1 MSTVSKLSL
10 DSTKTDEN
18 NQPKQSKNL
27 VDLPDDLLF
36 KICQYLIKEYRK
48 ITFREYLM
56 IYQIIGCCE
65 NSSNFRVVRDVLALA
80 LTCKKLKNDIFGFPL
95 EICIGFHDQR
105 FPRFIKFITESTKW
119 CVRSF
124 DFDCSSSSVSRN
136 NVKALKKTQLYC
148 SEIRIF
154 SATNFSQVVTVLEN
168 LGSNFEIKIL
178 GIKLDHYSVMNLID
192 KFDSIT
198 SVTVADNG
206 RYLNDDTWKSY
217 LKLINLKELRIQ
229 DYWYQDVQFP
239 RMAQLQHLIIGECED
254 TWTSGFT
261 FDEFISCFASNPKLK
276 SLNNEPYWPC
286 LTNLTL
292 WGYEGSF
299 YKLMGLIC
307 KNAPNLISLNLD
319 NSVIH
324 DEFPDPPELSQVVHF
339 PEKLQKLTAQIDVF
353 HDYEC
358 EYHSNIQIM
367 HIIMDV
373 DPLYAYEEDSSGNF
387 EEIFTQSRD
396 VEKLARKL
404 AKSSVKFL
412 ELDYIILELDEET
425 EEKIY
430 QTLSAV
436 ECLLVKSRSDPK
448 YMSPTFS
455 EPNFSATLVEKKSW
469 NQKFIK
475 VNDRIIK
482 GDLANDHIL
491 FRKLIKIG
499 WISSPY
505 EITYNDLIREHDFEP
520 PKKMKAF
527 SGEVEI
533 DESQPTI
540 TAQITMADGSTRV

>member
-10 DSTKTDEN
+10 DSTKADEN

-27 VDLPDDLLF
+27 VDLPVEILF
-36 KICQYLIKEYRK
+36 KICQYLIKKYRKLSYREYR
-48 ITFREYLM
+48 M
-56 IYQIIGCCE
+56 IYRIIGYRE

-80 LTCKKLKNDIFGFPL
+80 LTCKRLKIRIYGFPL

-136 NVKALKKTQLYC
+136 NVNALKLTQLDC

-154 SATNFSQVVTVLEN
+154 RATNFSQVVTVLEN

-254 TWTSGFT
+254 TWTSRFT

-286 LTNLTL
+286 LKNLTL

-299 YKLMGLIC
+299 YKLMRLMC
-307 KNAPNLISLNLD
+307 KVS
-319 NSVIH
+319 
-324 DEFPDPPELSQVVHF
+324 
-339 PEKLQKLTAQIDVF
+339 
-353 HDYEC
+353 Y
-358 EYHSNIQIM
+358 
-367 HIIMDV
+367 
-373 DPLYAYEEDSSGNF
+373 
-387 EEIFTQSRD
+387 
-396 VEKLARKL
+396 
-404 AKSSVKFL
+404 
-412 ELDYIILELDEET
+412 
-425 EEKIY
+425 
-430 QTLSAV
+430 
-436 ECLLVKSRSDPK
+436 
-448 YMSPTFS
+448 
-455 EPNFSATLVEKKSW
+455 
-469 NQKFIK
+469 
-475 VNDRIIK
+475 
-482 GDLANDHIL
+482 
-491 FRKLIKIG
+491 
-499 WISSPY
+499 
-505 EITYNDLIREHDFEP
+505 
-520 PKKMKAF
+520 
-527 SGEVEI
+527 
-533 DESQPTI
+533 
-540 TAQITMADGSTRV
+540 

>member
-1 MSTVSKLSL
+1 MKSSGIDAAMETSKFVNDMDDASVGDEELE
-10 DSTKTDEN
+10 DSELTSETSPVK
-18 NQPKQSKNL
+18 
-27 VDLPDDLLF
+27 
-36 KICQYLIKEYRK
+36 
-48 ITFREYLM
+48 M
-56 IYQIIGCCE
+56 
-65 NSSNFRVVRDVLALA
+65 VRR
-80 LTCKKLKNDIFGFPL
+80 
-95 EICIGFHDQR
+95 R
-105 FPRFIKFITESTKW
+105 FE
-119 CVRSF
+119 
-124 DFDCSSSSVSRN
+124 
-136 NVKALKKTQLYC
+136 
-148 SEIRIF
+148 
-154 SATNFSQVVTVLEN
+154 
-168 LGSNFEIKIL
+168 
-178 GIKLDHYSVMNLID
+178 
-192 KFDSIT
+192 
-198 SVTVADNG
+198 
-206 RYLNDDTWKSY
+206 
-217 LKLINLKELRIQ
+217 
-229 DYWYQDVQFP
+229 
-239 RMAQLQHLIIGECED
+239 
-254 TWTSGFT
+254 
-261 FDEFISCFASNPKLK
+261 EFISNFASNSELK
-276 SLNNEPYWPC
+276 AQYNEPYWPF
-286 LTNLTL
+286 LKNLTL

-299 YKLMGLIC
+299 YKLMRLIC

-319 NSVIH
+319 NSDIH

-367 HIIMDV
+367 HITNV

-387 EEIFTQSRD
+387 EEIFTHPRD
-396 VEKLARKL
+396 VEKLAQKL